1 MDPTGPGIFNCLM
14 YECWGAGRQGGSIPR
29 CARLSLL
36 HLPFEESWSS
46 SEFTSVGALRLQGYP
61 RQDAPGFQK
70 IPKDPG
76 MCLP

>member
-1 MDPTGPGIFNCLM
+1 MSGGGQ
-14 YECWGAGRQGGSIPR
+14 GAREEVFHGALVFPSYICHSR
-29 CARLSLL
+29 SLGL
-36 HLPFEESWSS
+36 QVK
-46 SEFTSVGALRLQGYP
+46 FTSVGALRLQGYP